1 MMRHLKISEDEFPL
15 FAIKKGY
22 TAPEFKTQ
30 PPNAVFDQHSHK
42 DDLITFIQDGEF
54 IVETEEE
61 RKSF

>member
-42 DDLITFIQDGEF
+42 DDLIAFILDGEF
-54 IVETEEE
+54 IV
-61 RKSF
+61 